1 MAIANAV
8 DAGTA
13 GYQSLTSGGVW
24 NGRTFQAG
32 AGISLTN
39 ADGTAGNTTITAT
52 GSGGGQNAIVDFWDD
67 FLAGK
72 GSGAT
77 NIGDS
82 NWLSSAL
89 GTSLPFS
96 GHPGTIT
103 MNANNYL
110 YLGDV
115 PTLYPGSGAITITW
129 YFKFSGITNYICNIG
144 LADSLSIAGDQT
156 NGVYFKGGSAVN
168 SGNWQSVASNAS
180 TRTSANSSTAVTSN
194 WTVAQIILNAAGT
207 SASFYIG
214 TTLANLTQLANS
226 PVATNLP
233 TAALRPLFSYTNG
246 TDSATI
252 DLFTM
257 NYPLTTAR

>member
-13 GYQSLTSGGVW
+13 GYQVLTSGGVW

-67 FLAGK
+67 FLSGQ
-72 GSGAT
+72 GSGST
-77 NIGDS
+77 YIGDN
-82 NWLSSAL
+82 NWISTSLT
-89 GTSLPFS
+89 TSLPFS

-103 MNANNYL
+103 MTSNNTL
-110 YLGDV
+110 HLGDV
-115 PTLYPGSGAITITW
+115 PTLYPGSGAITVTW
-129 YFKFSGITNYICNIG
+129 YFKFSGLTNYIVNIG
-144 LADSLSIAGDQT
+144 LADTLSIAGDQT

-168 SGNWQSVASNAS
+168 SGNWQSVTANAG

-194 WTVAQIILNAAGT
+194 WTVGQIILNAAGT
-207 SASFYIG
+207 SASYYIG
-214 TTLANLTQLANS
+214 TTLAGLAQLANS
-226 PVATNLP
+226 PVATNIP
-233 TAALRPLFSYTNG
+233 TAALRPFLSYTNG
-246 TDSATI
+246 TDTVTV